1 MRNPRHSA
9 VEFLGDCCK
18 KTAYLLAVCLCR
30 LRRQVFRAF
39 GKQKEIFSENMRING
54 SAYSFCAKKLSESA
68 IKGFLPQHAEKQ
80 RDDGVSVNLCKLLF
94 IKSLRIQKIQAI
106 YFKISALYFEIH
118 GLYFL
123 RSPLCFFRQALWGL
137 RK

>member
-1 MRNPRHSA
+1 MLPRHSA

-18 KTAYLLAVCLCR
+18 KTAYLLAVCLCW

-54 SAYSFCAKKLSESA
+54 GVYSFCAKKA
-68 IKGFLPQHAEKQ
+68 VRKRNKGFLPQHTEKQ
-80 RDDGVSVNLCKLLF
+80 RDNYFFASSCKLLF
-94 IKSLRIQKIQAI
+94 IKSLRKQKIQAI
-106 YFKISALYFEIH
+106 YFKISAFYFEIY

-123 RSPLCFFRQALWGL
+123 LFALCFFEKGL
-137 RK
+137 SCFP

>member
-1 MRNPRHSA
+1 MLPRHYA

-39 GKQKEIFSENMRING
+39 GKLKEIFSEYMRIN
-54 SAYSFCAKKLSESA
+54 SSVYSFCAKKLSESA
-68 IKGFLPQHAEKQ
+68 IKGFLPQHTEKQ
-80 RDDGVSVNLCKLLF
+80 RDNGVSVSLCKLLF
-94 IKSLRIQKIQAI
+94 IKSLRKQKIQAI
-106 YFKISALYFEIH
+106 YFKISAFYFEIH

-123 RSPLCFFRQALWGL
+123 LFALCFFEKGL
-137 RK
+137 SCFP